1 MCITEYL
8 STLKSIFQS
17 LAHSSILLR
26 SFLMPKSSDCWLT
39 VNPGLHGSLSRWV
52 SPGVLCWV
60 LFSSSYILLTFP
72 LSFQSIRLLVISL
85 LTTFRHMFMVFLLVN
100 FFSPAKLNYFQII
113 LTLGCPQIDSL

>member
-1 MCITEYL
+1 MVKANGSYGL
-8 STLKSIFQS
+8 SCS
-17 LAHSSILLR
+17 LDPGRTARHVSQ
-26 SFLMPKSSDCWLT
+26 
-39 VNPGLHGSLSRWV
+39 VNPGLHGSLSCWV
-52 SPGVLCWV
+52 SSRVLCWV

-100 FFSPAKLNYFQII
+100 FFSPAELNYFQMI